1 MEYTVPRSHLWD
13 AVETIQQEYGATW
26 YTRRPPVASVILV
39 FVLQK
44 WISLSV
50 VHRGQSRHRGF
61 KDLFTEDHK
70 ES

>member
-1 MEYTVPRSHLWD
+1 MLVKGSPGTYKGDAKQTTIKLCAYFMEYTVPRSHLWD

-44 WISLSV
+44 
-50 VHRGQSRHRGF
+50 
-61 KDLFTEDHK
+61 
-70 ES
+70 